1 MISLIRTS
9 IKLFLLFFLSLA
21 VMSCF
26 AGTGSVKPLIKK
38 AIPSKHILKLD
49 SILAARVTIIST
61 HKVSSVSSEISST
74 SSGRIC
80 SCQILNL
87 ESANYD
93 HRYMVLLAEKTNDG
107 SSSVYKLAKNRI
119 QKEKKQ
125 LKKLFYDKVEVVD
138 EIQGTGSCKS
148 MFYQLSSAN
157 GNLKLYEILNADIN

>member
-1 MISLIRTS
+1 
-9 IKLFLLFFLSLA
+9 
-21 VMSCF
+21 
-26 AGTGSVKPLIKK
+26 
-38 AIPSKHILKLD
+38 
-49 SILAARVTIIST
+49 
-61 HKVSSVSSEISST
+61 
-74 SSGRIC
+74 
-80 SCQILNL
+80 
-87 ESANYD
+87 
-93 HRYMVLLAEKTNDG
+93 MVLLAEKTNDG